1 MTITHDVQTGV
12 SAQAQGKAPII
23 EVRNAAK
30 RFAVNG
36 QSLTVFDGISCS
48 IPQGAFLSI
57 VGPSGCGKSTLL
69 KLISGLEAPSG
80 GEILFNGA
88 KVTGPAEG
96 MIYVFQQYTKSIFP
110 WRTVIQ
116 NIEFGLNSHKKLGKR
131 EREDLCRHY
140 VKLVGLEGYEHYFPY
155 QLSGGMQ
162 QRVVIARALICEPS
176 VLLMDEPFSAVDA
189 LTRAILQELIL
200 KIWQTIPVTIL
211 FVTHDVEEAVFLSDE
226 IHVMASRPGRIMETL
241 PVDLPRPRD
250 RAIVSTPRFVAMKKY
265 CLDLLHLGEQQAAA

>member
-1 MTITHDVQTGV
+1 MTVPAGEMCVI
-12 SAQAQGKAPII
+12 
-23 EVRNAAK
+23 
-30 RFAVNG
+30 
-36 QSLTVFDGISCS
+36 L
-48 IPQGAFLSI
+48 
-57 VGPSGCGKSTLL
+57 GPSGAGKSTLL
-69 KLISGLEAPSG
+69 RCVNQLVAPSG

-116 NIEFGLNSHKKLGKR
+116 NIEFGLNSHKTLGKR
-131 EREDLCRHY
+131 ERDELCRHY
-140 VKLVGLEGYEHYFPY
+140 VKLVGLEGYENYFPY

-189 LTRAILQELIL
+189 LTRAILQELLL

-211 FVTHDVEEAVFLSDE
+211 FVTHDVEEAVFLSSRIISLTKSPAK
-226 IHVMASRPGRIMETL
+226 IHEDVAI
-241 PVDLPRPRD
+241 DLPYPRD
-250 RAIVSTPRFVAMKKY
+250 QITTRADEKFHGLRQQLFASIFLQEKGGAPSAPRS
-265 CLDLLHLGEQQAAA
+265 